1 MGEVVV
7 LNGPA
12 GVGKTT
18 VGRALAATAGNG
30 ACVHGDDFKR
40 FVVAREPG
48 TVEQGLSYVAGAA
61 VTDVFLA
68 AGYDLVVFDF
78 VFERRADVDRY
89 LMRLRAEAVVHLLT
103 LWAPLETVA
112 MRERTRPE
120 RARLGARAVRCW
132 QAMALSL
139 TELGAVVDARGA
151 VDEVLAGARRQIAAG
166 TARVGRASLGA
177 APPDLVAADDPQPFS
192 LVRRRSS
199 CAHPELR

>member
-18 VGRALAATAGNG
+18 VGRRLAGTAGNG
-30 ACVHGDDFKR
+30 ACVHGDDLKH

-78 VFERRADVDRY
+78 VFERRSDVDRY
-89 LMRLRAEAVVHLLT
+89 LGRLRSDAAVHLLM

-112 MRERTRPE
+112 TRERGRLNRT
-120 RARLGARAVRCW
+120 RLGERVAACW
-132 QAMALSL
+132 YAMALNL
-139 TELGAVVDARGA
+139 PELGAVVDARGA
-151 VDEVLAGARRQIAAG
+151 VDDVVAGARRQIAAA

-177 APPDLVAADDPQPFS
+177 AAS
-192 LVRRRSS
+192 G
-199 CAHPELR
+199 

>member
-18 VGRALAATAGNG
+18 VGRELAATADNG
-30 ACVHGDDFKR
+30 ACVHGDDLKR

-78 VFERRADVDRY
+78 VFERRADVERY
-89 LMRLRAEAVVHLLT
+89 LMRLRSEAAVHLFT

-112 MRERTRPE
+112 MRERARPD
-120 RARLGARAVRCW
+120 RAGLGARAVHCW
-132 QAMALSL
+132 HAMAPSL

-151 VDEVLAGARRQIAAG
+151 VDEVVAAARRQIAAG

-177 APPDLVAADDPQPFS
+177 VPPG
-192 LVRRRSS
+192 
-199 CAHPELR
+199 